1 MATTSIP
8 DTSRLQAA
16 VDAAIHRHLGR
27 FLDSH
32 GGAVAAASV
41 SSDGDVTLKFDGA
54 CRACP
59 AVAATFFSKV
69 APLIRDVDG
78 VRSVSAPN
86 VHVAEAAV
94 ERILLISMP
103 SGRPGLRTSPA
114 ADASGESKAPIQ
126 VKNGPI
132 RRRSPRNGAA
142 S

>member
-1 MATTSIP
+1 MTS
-8 DTSRLQAA
+8 TANVAVQSA
-16 VDAAIHRHLGR
+16 VDEAIHQHLGR

-41 SSDGDVTLKFDGA
+41 TSEGDVTLEFSGA

-59 AVAATFFSKV
+59 AVAATFYSKV
-69 APLIRDVDG
+69 APLIRDVQG

-94 ERILLISMP
+94 RRIVSIGMP
-103 SGRPGLRTSPA
+103 TGRPGLRTSPNPQP
-114 ADASGESKAPIQ
+114 SGETKTPIQ
-126 VKNGPI
+126 VT
-132 RRRSPRNGAA
+132 RRIGVS

>member
-1 MATTSIP
+1 MSTTTSP
-8 DTSRLQAA
+8 DTSHVQAA
-16 VDAAIHRHLGR
+16 VDAAIHQHLGR

-41 SSDGDVTLKFDGA
+41 SQDGDVTLEFDGA

-69 APLIRDVDG
+69 APLIRKVDG

-86 VHVAEAAV
+86 VHVADAAV
-94 ERILLISMP
+94 ERILSISMP
-103 SGRPGLRTSPA
+103 SRRPGLRTSPA
-114 ADASGESKAPIQ
+114 ADPTGEPKTPIQ
-126 VKNGPI
+126 VNTGPV
-132 RRRSPRNGAA
+132 RRRSPKMGAG